1 VFNLYDNEKLAEWKN
16 FRDSLETSKDPLQ
29 DVVNLWIKAPFRSS
43 YLNPS
48 KPEEWPD
55 PWTLILKSDL
65 DDLAISLGMLYTI
78 KLTQRFNESKC
89 EIHTLTSGS
98 KEPKYFVVV
107 DDKHVL
113 NFNYGEVSG
122 LDAVDSFQ
130 TSMIWSMQD
139 RI

>member
-1 VFNLYDNEKLAEWKN
+1 VFNLYDSDKLAEWKN
-16 FRDSLETSKDPLQ
+16 FRDSLETSNDPLQ

-43 YLNPS
+43 YLNPT
-48 KPEEWPD
+48 KPDEWPD
-55 PWTLILKSDL
+55 PWTLILNSDL

-89 EIHTLTSGS
+89 EIHTLTSES

-107 DDKHVL
+107 DDEYVL

-122 LDAVDSFQ
+122 LDAIDSFQ